1 MLKARSVDV
10 RRTPSEIAAETETRL
25 KAGGLSIEGV
35 ISLSPYYPDHAALLG
50 KWLRHTAE

>member
-10 RRTPSEIAAETETRL
+10 RRTLSEIAAETETIL
-25 KAGGLSIEGV
+25 NGGGLSIERV

-50 KWLRHTAE
+50 KWQDHA